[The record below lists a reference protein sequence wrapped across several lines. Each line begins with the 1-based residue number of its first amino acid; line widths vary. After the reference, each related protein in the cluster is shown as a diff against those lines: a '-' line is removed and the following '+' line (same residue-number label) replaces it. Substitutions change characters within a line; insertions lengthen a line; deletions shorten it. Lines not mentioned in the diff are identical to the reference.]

1 MKIKT
6 LLFNN
11 ATLTLGQGTFVAD
24 SAAKASCLFDVS
36 PEAIG
41 LVPVVET
48 VESSSERV
56 TGGAVRLM
64 AKATFRVP
72 RIDYS
77 QLTLG
82 GFVKLGA
89 TDTITVHT
97 VVAFPKAVG
106 EALTT
111 SAGTTGCPADIRDL
125 LSYLV
130 VKGLIDVSG
139 MLGSTVEPAL
149 PATTPA
155 LLSGKVLSGNAP
167 LRRALASLQPIDTS
181 NGLYGGAV

>member
-11 ATLTLGQGTFVAD
+11 VTLALGQGAFVAD
-24 SAAKASCLFDVS
+24 SATKASCLFDVE
-36 PEAIG
+36 PPLLG

-77 QLTLG
+77 QVTMG
-82 GFVKLGA
+82 GPVKLGA

-106 EALTT
+106 EAMLT
-111 SAGTTGCPADIRDL
+111 SAGTTGCPADVRDL
-125 LSYLV
+125 LAYLV
-130 VKGLIDVSG
+130 AKGLIDISG
-139 MLGSTVEPAL
+139 VLGSTVEPAL

-155 LLSGKVLSGNAP
+155 LLSGKVLSVNAP